1 MKKLSAIIVVLILI
15 LQLMSLIARANAGGD
30 EISMEMVSTAP
41 HLPKTEEIAPAESKI
56 YVRVLEVENA
66 VRYRISDYER
76 DQIERIVA
84 SEGGYCEYRFQA
96 LVAECIL
103 NGAEADKLRPT
114 ELFERGDF
122 WMTHDVEPT
131 EITKRAVSDIFD
143 RGIFPTSEPVR
154 YYYNPNYCKS
164 EVHESMRYVLTCC
177 DCRFFAD
184 WEE

>member
-1 MKKLSAIIVVLILI
+1 MKKLSAIIVIVILI
-15 LQLMSLIARANAGGD
+15 LPLISLIARANGN
-30 EISMEMVSTAP
+30 EISVKTVSEAP

-122 WMTHDVEPT
+122 WMTHNVKPT
-131 EITKRAVSDIFD
+131 EITKRAVSDVFD
-143 RGIFPTSEPVR
+143 RGILPTEEKVR
-154 YYYNPNYCKS
+154 WYYNPNFCDS
-164 EVHESMRYVLTCC
+164 NFHESMRYVLTCC